1 MEIIFSIIALVAI
14 VSLYD
19 YFAARRWQQVTSVER
34 NNIVFE
40 HRNREYG
47 AFVIRRDYDKR
58 LMIIMIALVLAIGTA
73 YGAYKVIKAIPE
85 EVEEEKPMD
94 MSQFTIAAPP
104 PEDLPPP
111 PPEEPIPPMEK
122 TVAFLPPVVTDEEQ
136 TDPPPIQEDM
146 DDKKSSTIDN
156 DTESENFEAPKT
168 PTKVEVI
175 EKPKEPE
182 IALDVEEYAEFP
194 GGKKAMMD
202 FLNKNIK
209 YPQVAIE
216 QGIQGRCYLR
226 FVVSTEGKISD
237 VRVLRGVPDCPECDR
252 EAIRV
257 IKSMPK
263 WKPGKNNGRGV
274 NSYFDMPV
282 SFTLE

>member
-34 NNIVFE
+34 NNIVFA

-58 LMIIMIALVLAIGTA
+58 LLIIMIALIGTIGLA
-73 YGAYKVIKAIPE
+73 YGAYKVVQSIPE
-85 EVEEEKPMD
+85 EIEEEKPMD

-122 TVAFLPPVVTDEEQ
+122 SVAFLPPVVSDEEQ

-146 DDKKSSTIDN
+146 DDKKSSTLDN
-156 DTESENFEAPKT
+156 DTDNESFTAPQT
-168 PTKVEVI
+168 PKVEII
-175 EKPKEPE
+175 EKAKEPE

-194 GGKKAMMD
+194 GGKKAMME

-209 YPQVAIE
+209 YPQLAIE
-216 QGIQGRCYLR
+216 QGIQGRCFLR

-237 VRVLRGVPDCPECDR
+237 VRVLRGVPDCPECDK

-257 IKSMPK
+257 VKSMPR